1 MPFKIYTYED
11 PYKLD
16 KADFWSEI
24 SALPHFCSARTLV
37 NGLKDVLGDSI
48 KGLICPLDEL
58 VQHEEVYMQW
68 TDNIS
73 LRVQQYSAFSSAFK
87 QLLEKRR
94 ISKPFHMAL
103 EQNQNH
109 FLEAIRLFIELDIS
123 ASAIDGSKGN
133 TEQKLF
139 VHMLKKAQESSL
151 FRFPQTP
158 SREKLKEIVVSLAK
172 KEVEECTGTPQEV
185 KRCERAVAATKEL
198 PFDSIVVHGVHQF
211 TPVQLRLLLAME
223 KMGITIIFLFN
234 YQKKYSKIY
243 SSWNDIYGCFEVPI
257 HHDTVVREYTP
268 PTMQNPSNAL
278 ACALGEICEDRNA
291 VGSGILRKWYKLY
304 KSVQLM
310 EFANI
315 TEYAHFVSNHFDAAI
330 QRYSESRSVMER
342 GNDVW
347 SNAAVLRHLDEQV
360 YTANR
365 DVHTLLKI
373 YYPEY
378 AKDRHFLSYPIGQ
391 FFSAI
396 YRLWDY
402 ENGKIIFDVMNCPNL
417 LDGVNDGELVVVPKD
432 VNNELEHHKTRFGAD
447 DRKFKAQK
455 AITAIFNYKRRFPL
469 TYADGLPSL
478 VPEAYRAKADEKEQ
492 NDNKILA
499 VALRYKIYTDIPVL
513 FITDDRSLSNKASGE
528 GLDVWTSK
536 DFLAPPETSFD
547 DESPTVPGTPA
558 PIPELEAQI
567 AEATAAETPA
577 LESSEE
583 ERLDAEA
590 AETKRQAKAKEEY
603 LAQKIS
609 TKLLHL
615 EASQISLLQNNG
627 IKTIADFMAQTENS
641 FASMKVKKGIPF
653 TARFLKEQE
662 TIRCKLE
669 NL

>member
-1 MPFKIYTYED
+1 
-11 PYKLD
+11 
-16 KADFWSEI
+16 
-24 SALPHFCSARTLV
+24 
-37 NGLKDVLGDSI
+37 
-48 KGLICPLDEL
+48 
-58 VQHEEVYMQW
+58 
-68 TDNIS
+68 
-73 LRVQQYSAFSSAFK
+73 
-87 QLLEKRR
+87 
-94 ISKPFHMAL
+94 MAL

-172 KEVEECTGTPQEV
+172 K
-185 KRCERAVAATKEL
+185 
-198 PFDSIVVHGVHQF
+198 
-211 TPVQLRLLLAME
+211 
-223 KMGITIIFLFN
+223 
-234 YQKKYSKIY
+234 
-243 SSWNDIYGCFEVPI
+243 
-257 HHDTVVREYTP
+257 
-268 PTMQNPSNAL
+268 
-278 ACALGEICEDRNA
+278 
-291 VGSGILRKWYKLY
+291 
-304 KSVQLM
+304 
-310 EFANI
+310 
-315 TEYAHFVSNHFDAAI
+315 
-330 QRYSESRSVMER
+330 
-342 GNDVW
+342 
-347 SNAAVLRHLDEQV
+347 
-360 YTANR
+360 
-365 DVHTLLKI
+365 
-373 YYPEY
+373 
-378 AKDRHFLSYPIGQ
+378 
-391 FFSAI
+391 
-396 YRLWDY
+396 
-402 ENGKIIFDVMNCPNL
+402 
-417 LDGVNDGELVVVPKD
+417 
-432 VNNELEHHKTRFGAD
+432 
-447 DRKFKAQK
+447 
-455 AITAIFNYKRRFPL
+455 
-469 TYADGLPSL
+469 
-478 VPEAYRAKADEKEQ
+478 
-492 NDNKILA
+492 
-499 VALRYKIYTDIPVL
+499 
-513 FITDDRSLSNKASGE
+513 
-528 GLDVWTSK
+528 
-536 DFLAPPETSFD
+536 D

>member
-151 FRFPQTP
+151 FRFPQTH

-291 VGSGILRKWYKLY
+291 VGSGILRKWYKL
-304 KSVQLM
+304 
-310 EFANI
+310 
-315 TEYAHFVSNHFDAAI
+315 
-330 QRYSESRSVMER
+330 
-342 GNDVW
+342 
-347 SNAAVLRHLDEQV
+347 
-360 YTANR
+360 
-365 DVHTLLKI
+365 
-373 YYPEY
+373 
-378 AKDRHFLSYPIGQ
+378 
-391 FFSAI
+391 
-396 YRLWDY
+396 
-402 ENGKIIFDVMNCPNL
+402 
-417 LDGVNDGELVVVPKD
+417 
-432 VNNELEHHKTRFGAD
+432 
-447 DRKFKAQK
+447 
-455 AITAIFNYKRRFPL
+455 
-469 TYADGLPSL
+469 
-478 VPEAYRAKADEKEQ
+478 
-492 NDNKILA
+492 
-499 VALRYKIYTDIPVL
+499 
-513 FITDDRSLSNKASGE
+513 
-528 GLDVWTSK
+528 
-536 DFLAPPETSFD
+536 
-547 DESPTVPGTPA
+547 
-558 PIPELEAQI
+558 
-567 AEATAAETPA
+567 
-577 LESSEE
+577 
-583 ERLDAEA
+583 
-590 AETKRQAKAKEEY
+590 
-603 LAQKIS
+603 
-609 TKLLHL
+609 
-615 EASQISLLQNNG
+615 
-627 IKTIADFMAQTENS
+627 
-641 FASMKVKKGIPF
+641 
-653 TARFLKEQE
+653 
-662 TIRCKLE
+662 
-669 NL
+669 